1 VPLGLLAT
9 PAPALPRPH
18 LARRADTRALPPAE
32 NVAPLVRRTTMDRY
46 GPRLLTA
53 LDAVSSRLTTRMLRS
68 LNARVELDGLP
79 ARKVADE
86 WLRAQALIPE
96 RQGTR

>member
-1 VPLGLLAT
+1 VGLLFT
-9 PAPALPRPH
+9 TNPAIPRQH
-18 LARRADTRALPPAE
+18 LVILADNRDLQPAE
-32 NVAPLVRRTTMDRY
+32 NVAPLVRRTTIDRY